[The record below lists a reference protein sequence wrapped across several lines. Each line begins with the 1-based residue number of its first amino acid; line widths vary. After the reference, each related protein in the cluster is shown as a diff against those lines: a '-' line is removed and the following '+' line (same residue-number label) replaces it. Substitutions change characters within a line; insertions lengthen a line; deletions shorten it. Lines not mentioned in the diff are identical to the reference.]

1 MPLFWNKLI
10 KTTLYK
16 LIYHRNLFNLKQNSK
31 FGGTLVYSR
40 FILLFFF
47 VFTSYGNLHAQNDD
61 WWQDKKYKDEK
72 VRIKYFLC
80 KKSFE
85 DILKGFNNRNIN
97 FINLYFDSQ
106 VYLNIISKDRGYY
119 SSDQAELI
127 ILDFMDYFKPY
138 AFSYSTS
145 HRKSK
150 YAFVLGSCNYNVGMG
165 KRKLKLSVSL
175 KYRDSKWLI
184 DQININ

>member
-1 MPLFWNKLI
+1 MLKRSLLLIILFSSL
-10 KTTLYK
+10 
-16 LIYHRNLFNLKQNSK
+16 
-31 FGGTLVYSR
+31 
-40 FILLFFF
+40 
-47 VFTSYGNLHAQNDD
+47 YGNLQAQQDG
-61 WWQDKKYKDEK
+61 WWQDKKYRDEK

-97 FINLYFDSQ
+97 FINLYFDSE

-127 ILDFMDYFKPY
+127 LLDFLDYFKPY
-138 AFSYSTS
+138 AFGYSTS

-150 YAFVLGSCNYNVGMG
+150 YAFALGSCNYNVGMG

-175 KYRDSKWLI
+175 KYRGKKWLI